1 MKCAECFLEDCHERN
16 TDSLLNYSFTH
27 SFLHSFVSRECVCMC
42 VCELRPSIY
51 YCTGCC
57 AREIFSN
64 QNICC
69 SSLSA
74 RMNI

>member
-27 SFLHSFVSRECVCMC
+27 SFLHSFVSRVYVCMC
-42 VCELRPSIY
+42 VCVLPPSI

-57 AREIFSN
+57 SLSVREIFSN
-64 QNICC
+64 QNI
-69 SSLSA
+69 
-74 RMNI
+74 